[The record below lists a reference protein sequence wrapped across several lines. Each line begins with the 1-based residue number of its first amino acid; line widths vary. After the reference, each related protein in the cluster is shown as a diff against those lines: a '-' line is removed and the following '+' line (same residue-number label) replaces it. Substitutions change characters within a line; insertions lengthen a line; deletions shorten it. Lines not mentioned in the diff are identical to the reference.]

1 MSDILRLVSFNDML
15 KTLKQWLGLTAP
27 TLPEDTSMKY
37 LIVGLGN
44 IGPEYAD
51 TRHNIGFM
59 VLDYLAR
66 KFDAQ
71 FETGRHSF
79 VTEIKTKGRTFVLV
93 KPTTYMNLSGK
104 AVGHWLNTLKLPVE
118 QLMVITDDIA
128 IPFGKIRIRTKGSAG
143 GHNGLKH
150 IEQTLGHNNYP
161 RMRFGVGD
169 NYHKGKQVDYVLSKF
184 SEDEQIDLQALI
196 EKAAD
201 AVIAFGTIGLER
213 TMNQYNTK

>member
-1 MSDILRLVSFNDML
+1 
-15 KTLKQWLGLTAP
+15 
-27 TLPEDTSMKY
+27 MKY

-44 IGPEYAD
+44 IGPEYAE

-59 VLDYLAR
+59 VLDYLA
-66 KFDAQ
+66 KKHDAQ
-71 FETGRHSF
+71 FDTGRHSF

-104 AVGHWLNTLKLPVE
+104 AVQHWLSNLKLPVE
-118 QLMVITDDIA
+118 QMMVITDDIA

-161 RMRFGVGD
+161 RLRFGVGD
-169 NYHKGKQVDYVLSKF
+169 SFHKGKQVDYVLSKF
-184 SEDEQIDLQALI
+184 SDDESIELQTLI

-201 AVIAFGTIGLER
+201 SVIAFGTIGLER

>member
-1 MSDILRLVSFNDML
+1 
-15 KTLKQWLGLTAP
+15 
-27 TLPEDTSMKY
+27 MKY

-44 IGPEYAD
+44 IGPEYAE

-59 VLDYLAR
+59 VLDYLA
-66 KFDAQ
+66 KKHDAQ
-71 FETGRHSF
+71 FDTGRHSF

-104 AVGHWLNTLKLPVE
+104 AVGHWLTSLKLPVE
-118 QLMVITDDIA
+118 QMMVITDDIA

-161 RMRFGVGD
+161 RLRFGVGD
-169 NYHKGKQVDYVLSKF
+169 TFHKGKQVDYVLSKF
-184 SEDEQIDLQALI
+184 SEDEQIDLQALV
-196 EKAAD
+196 EKAAES
-201 AVIAFGTIGLER
+201 VLAFGTIGLER

>member
-1 MSDILRLVSFNDML
+1 ML
-15 KTLKQWLGLTAP
+15 QTIKEWFGLSGKEAAT
-27 TLPEDTSMKY
+27 PEDISMKY

-44 IGPEYAD
+44 IGPEYAH

-66 KFDAQ
+66 KYESNFD
-71 FETGRHSF
+71 TGRHAF

-104 AVGHWLNTLKLPVE
+104 AVSHYLNSLKLPLE
-118 QLMVITDDIA
+118 QMMVITDDIA
-128 IPFGKIRIRTKGSAG
+128 LPFGKIRIRAKGSPG

-161 RMRFGVGD
+161 RLRFGVGD
-169 NYHKGKQVDYVLSKF
+169 TFSKGRQVDYVLSTF
-184 SEDEQIDLQALI
+184 SEDEQIELQTLI
-196 EKAAD
+196 EKAAESI
-201 AVIAFGTIGLER
+201 IAFGTIGLER

>member
-1 MSDILRLVSFNDML
+1 MSNSTIESI
-15 KTLKQWLGLTAP
+15 KQWLGLSAAAP
-27 TLPEDTSMKY
+27 ALPENTSMKY

-44 IGPEYAD
+44 IGPEYAE

-59 VLDYLAR
+59 VLDYLA
-66 KFDAQ
+66 KKHDAQ
-71 FETGRHSF
+71 FDTGRHSF

-104 AVGHWLNTLKLPVE
+104 AVQHWLSNLKLPVE
-118 QLMVITDDIA
+118 QMMVITDDIA

-161 RMRFGVGD
+161 RLRFGVGD
-169 NYHKGKQVDYVLSKF
+169 SFHKGKQVDYVLSKF
-184 SEDEQIDLQALI
+184 SDDESIELQTLI

-201 AVIAFGTIGLER
+201 SVIAFGTIGLER

>member
-1 MSDILRLVSFNDML
+1 ML
-15 KTLKQWLGLTAP
+15 QTLKSWLGLVPA
-27 TLPEDTSMKY
+27 TLDEDTHMKY

-44 IGPEYAD
+44 IGPEYAE

-66 KFDAQ
+66 KFDAS
-71 FETGRHSF
+71 FEVSRHSF
-79 VTEIKTKGRTFVLV
+79 VTEIKSKGRTYVLV

-104 AVGHWLNTLKLPVE
+104 AVGHYLNTLKLPPE
-118 QLMVITDDIA
+118 QMMVITDDLA
-128 IPFGKIRIRTKGSAG
+128 LPFGKIRIRAKGSPG

-161 RMRFGVGD
+161 RLRFGVGD
-169 NYHKGKQVDYVLSKF
+169 TFSKGKQVDYVLSKF
-184 SEDEQIDLQALI
+184 SEDEQIELQTII
-196 EKAAD
+196 EKAAE
-201 AVIAFGTIGLER
+201 AALAFGSIGLER

>member
-1 MSDILRLVSFNDML
+1 
-15 KTLKQWLGLTAP
+15 
-27 TLPEDTSMKY
+27 MKY

-44 IGPEYAD
+44 IGPEYAE

-59 VLDYLAR
+59 VLDYLA
-66 KFDAQ
+66 KKYEGNFDS
-71 FETGRHSF
+71 GRHAF

-104 AVGHWLNTLKLPVE
+104 AVQHWLTSLKLPAE
-118 QLMVITDDIA
+118 QMLVITDDLA
-128 IPFGKIRIRTKGSAG
+128 LPFGKLRIRAKGSAG

-150 IEQTLGHNNYP
+150 IEQILGNNNYP
-161 RMRFGVGD
+161 RLRFGVGD
-169 NYHKGKQVDYVLSKF
+169 NFHKGKQVDYVLNKF
-184 SEDEQIDLQALI
+184 SDDEQPELQTLI

-213 TMNQYNTK
+213 TMNQFNTK

>member
-1 MSDILRLVSFNDML
+1 
-15 KTLKQWLGLTAP
+15 
-27 TLPEDTSMKY
+27 MKY

-59 VLDYLAR
+59 VLDYLA
-66 KFDAQ
+66 KKYDGNFD
-71 FETGRHSF
+71 TGRHSF
-79 VTEIKTKGRTFVLV
+79 VTEIKSKGRTFVLV

-104 AVGHWLNTLKLPVE
+104 AVGHWLNSLKLTAD
-118 QLMVITDDIA
+118 QMLVITDDIA
-128 IPFGKIRIRTKGSAG
+128 IPFGKLRIRAKGSAG

-161 RMRFGVGD
+161 RLRFGVGD
-169 NYHKGKQVDYVLSKF
+169 SFSKGKQVDFVLSKF
-184 SEDEQIDLQALI
+184 SEDEQPELQTLI

-201 AVIAFGTIGLER
+201 AVISFGTIGLER
-213 TMNQYNTK
+213 TMNQFNTK

>member
-1 MSDILRLVSFNDML
+1 M
-15 KTLKQWLGLTAP
+15 GLSPATP
-27 TLPEDTSMKY
+27 DEDTSMKY

-44 IGPEYAD
+44 IGPEYAE

-59 VLDYLAR
+59 VLDYLA
-66 KFDAQ
+66 KKHDAQ
-71 FETGRHSF
+71 FDTGRHSF

-104 AVGHWLNTLKLPVE
+104 AVGHWLTSLKLPVE
-118 QLMVITDDIA
+118 QMMVITDDIA

-161 RMRFGVGD
+161 RLRFGVGD
-169 NYHKGKQVDYVLSKF
+169 TFHKGKQVDYVLSKF
-184 SEDEQIDLQALI
+184 SEDEQIDLQALV
-196 EKAAD
+196 EKAAES
-201 AVIAFGTIGLER
+201 VLAFGTIGLER

>member
-1 MSDILRLVSFNDML
+1 ML
-15 KTLKQWLGLTAP
+15 QSLTKWLGLSPAP
-27 TLPEDTSMKY
+27 LEEDTSMKY

-44 IGPEYAD
+44 IGPEYAE

-59 VLDYLAR
+59 VLDYLANKYEG
-66 KFDAQ
+66 KFDVS
-71 FETGRHSF
+71 RHSF

-104 AVGHWLNTLKLPVE
+104 AVSHYLNSLKLSPE
-118 QLMVITDDIA
+118 QMLVITDDIA

-161 RMRFGVGD
+161 RLRFGVGD
-169 NYHKGKQVDYVLSKF
+169 NFSKGKQVDYVLNKF
-184 SEDEQIDLQALI
+184 SDDEQIELQTLI

-201 AVIAFGTIGLER
+201 AVIGFGTIGIER
-213 TMNQYNTK
+213 TMNQFNTK

>member
-1 MSDILRLVSFNDML
+1 ML
-15 KTLKQWLGLTAP
+15 QSIKQWLGFAP
-27 TLPEDTSMKY
+27 QAPATPEDNSMKY

-59 VLDYLAR
+59 VLDYLAAKYEG
-66 KFDAQ
+66 KFDVS
-71 FETGRHSF
+71 RHAF
-79 VTEIKTKGRTFVLV
+79 VTEIKTKGRIFVLV

-104 AVGHWLNTLKLPVE
+104 AVGHYLNSLKLPPE
-118 QLMVITDDIA
+118 QMMVITDDIA
-128 IPFGKIRIRTKGSAG
+128 IPFGKIRIRVKGSAG

-161 RMRFGVGD
+161 RLRFGVGD
-169 NYHKGKQVDYVLSKF
+169 SFHKGKQVDYVLSKF
-184 SEDEQIDLQALI
+184 SADEQIELQTLI

-201 AVIAFGTIGLER
+201 AVVAFGTIGLER
-213 TMNQYNTK
+213 AMNQYNTK

>member
-1 MSDILRLVSFNDML
+1 LRNSTIEKL
-15 KTLKQWLGLTAP
+15 KHWLGLGKEAAADT
-27 TLPEDTSMKY
+27 EDNSMKY

-44 IGPEYAD
+44 IGPEYAE

-59 VLDYLAR
+59 VLDYLAQ
-66 KFDAQ
+66 KFDAK
-71 FETGRHSF
+71 FDTGRHSF
-79 VTEIKTKGRTFVLV
+79 VTEIKSKGRTYVLV

-104 AVGHWLNTLKLPVE
+104 AVSHWLSSLKLTPD
-118 QLMVITDDIA
+118 QMMVITDDIA
-128 IPFGKIRIRTKGSAG
+128 LPFGKIRIRAKGSAG

-161 RMRFGVGD
+161 RLRFGVGD
-169 NYHKGKQVDYVLSKF
+169 SFHKGKQVDYVLSTF
-184 SEDEQIDLQALI
+184 SDDEKIDLPGII

-201 AVIAFGTIGLER
+201 SAIAFGSIGLER

>member
-1 MSDILRLVSFNDML
+1 MSSILE
-15 KTLKQWLGLTAP
+15 KIKKWLGLSPAGAVAT
-27 TLPEDTSMKY
+27 TEDTSMKY

-59 VLDYLAR
+59 VLDYLAQ
-66 KFDAQ
+66 KYDGNFD
-71 FETGRHSF
+71 TGRHSF
-79 VTEIKTKGRTFVLV
+79 VTEIKSKGRTFVLV

-104 AVGHWLNTLKLPVE
+104 AVGHWLSSLKLTPE

-128 IPFGKIRIRTKGSAG
+128 IPFGKLRIRAKGSAG

-161 RMRFGVGD
+161 RLRFGVGD
-169 NYHKGKQVDYVLSKF
+169 SFSKGKQVDFVLSKF
-184 SEDEQIDLQALI
+184 SEDEQPELQTLI

-201 AVIAFGTIGLER
+201 AVISFGTIGLER
-213 TMNQYNTK
+213 SMNQFNTK

>member
-1 MSDILRLVSFNDML
+1 
-15 KTLKQWLGLTAP
+15 
-27 TLPEDTSMKY
+27 MKY

-44 IGPEYAD
+44 IGPEYAE

-59 VLDYLAR
+59 VLDYLAS
-66 KFDAQ
+66 KFDAK
-71 FETGRHSF
+71 FDTGRHAF

-104 AVGHWLNTLKLPVE
+104 AVGHYLNSLKLPPE
-118 QLMVITDDIA
+118 QMMVITDDIA
-128 IPFGKIRIRTKGSAG
+128 IPFGKLRIRAKGSAG

-161 RMRFGVGD
+161 RLRFGVGD
-169 NYHKGKQVDYVLSKF
+169 NYNKGKQVDYVLSNF
-184 SEDEQIDLQALI
+184 SEDEQIELKTLI
-196 EKAAD
+196 ENAAD
-201 AVIAFGTIGLER
+201 SVVAFGAIGLER

>member
-1 MSDILRLVSFNDML
+1 MSNSTINTI
-15 KTLKQWLGLTAP
+15 KKWLGLAP
-27 TLPEDTSMKY
+27 AGAAATQDTSMKY

-59 VLDYLAR
+59 VLDYLA
-66 KFDAQ
+66 KKYDGNFD
-71 FETGRHSF
+71 TGRHSF
-79 VTEIKTKGRTFVLV
+79 VTEIKSKGRTFVLV

-104 AVGHWLNTLKLPVE
+104 AVGHWLNSLKLTAD
-118 QLMVITDDIA
+118 QMLVITDDIA
-128 IPFGKIRIRTKGSAG
+128 IPFGKLRIRAKGSAG

-161 RMRFGVGD
+161 RLRFGVGD
-169 NYHKGKQVDYVLSKF
+169 SFNKGKQVDFVLSKF
-184 SEDEQIDLQALI
+184 SEDEQPELQTLI

-201 AVIAFGTIGLER
+201 AVISFGTIGLER
-213 TMNQYNTK
+213 TMNQFNTK

>member
-1 MSDILRLVSFNDML
+1 
-15 KTLKQWLGLTAP
+15 
-27 TLPEDTSMKY
+27 MKY

-44 IGPEYAD
+44 IGPEYAE

-59 VLDYLAR
+59 VLDYLAQ
-66 KFDAQ
+66 KYDGNFSSD
-71 FETGRHSF
+71 RHAF
-79 VTEIKTKGRTFVLV
+79 TAEIKTKGRTFVLV

-104 AVGHWLNTLKLPVE
+104 AVGHHLSSQKLPVE

-128 IPFGKIRIRTKGSAG
+128 IPFGKIRIRMKGSAG

-169 NYHKGKQVDYVLSKF
+169 AFSKGKQVDYVLSKF
-184 SEDEQIDLQALI
+184 SNDEQIELQTLI
-196 EKAAD
+196 EKAAE